1 LDDAAGE
8 PLPALAPVGVGLP
21 APHRQH
27 GVEQQDALAS
37 PVLQAAVVRD
47 RAADVLVELLE
58 DVWQRRRRRDPGL
71 HRKAQAVS
79 LSRPVVRVLAQ
90 DHHFGIGV
98 GRVVKGVENVV
109 HVGVDRVAAVLL
121 DQERPERLVVGLL
134 ELVRQQ
140 LGPVVLEHRR
150 HLSHSPMPNSS
161 RIWNMTLARRFL
173 AAVEPP
179 HRPRRSAIPFLEAT
193 GAKPRGCTEP
203 AQGFCSQGTK
213 RHGSAET
220 SMHGAWSDG
229 TAREDHGLDL
239 ATRIMEALGYPG
251 IILVVA
257 AENLF
262 PPIPSEVVLPF
273 AGFMTTASSL
283 TIPGVI
289 AAATAGSLL
298 GALILYGLGAAFG
311 AERIERF
318 VDRYQRYLTITPEHM
333 RQARAWFARYG
344 VYTVF
349 F

>member
-1 LDDAAGE
+1 
-8 PLPALAPVGVGLP
+8 
-21 APHRQH
+21 
-27 GVEQQDALAS
+27 
-37 PVLQAAVVRD
+37 
-47 RAADVLVELLE
+47 
-58 DVWQRRRRRDPGL
+58 
-71 HRKAQAVS
+71 
-79 LSRPVVRVLAQ
+79 
-90 DHHFGIGV
+90 
-98 GRVVKGVENVV
+98 
-109 HVGVDRVAAVLL
+109 
-121 DQERPERLVVGLL
+121 
-134 ELVRQQ
+134 
-140 LGPVVLEHRR
+140 
-150 HLSHSPMPNSS
+150 
-161 RIWNMTLARRFL
+161 
-173 AAVEPP
+173 
-179 HRPRRSAIPFLEAT
+179 
-193 GAKPRGCTEP
+193 
-203 AQGFCSQGTK
+203 
-213 RHGSAET
+213 
-220 SMHGAWSDG
+220 MHGAWSDG

-349 F
+349 FCRMVPVMRSIISIPAGLVRMNLGAFFLYTLLGSLIWNGALVGVGALLGASWPLVSEWLGYYSSGVKVIGALALVALAVWIFRPRRER